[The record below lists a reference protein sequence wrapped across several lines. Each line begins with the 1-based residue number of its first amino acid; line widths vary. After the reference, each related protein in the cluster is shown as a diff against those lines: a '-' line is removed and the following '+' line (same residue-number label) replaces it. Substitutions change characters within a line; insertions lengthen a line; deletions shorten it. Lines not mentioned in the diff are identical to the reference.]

1 MRKIG
6 FIGAYDK
13 TDLILYLARILSA
26 SGKKILFIDSTITQK
41 AKYVVPEISPV
52 KSYVTNFEN
61 IDVAVGFEDY
71 FGIKEYLG
79 MPAHADMGYD
89 YAFIDIDDA
98 QKLDSFQIDPED
110 VNYFITSFDLYSLKK
125 GLEILSALRD
135 KLKLTKVLFTR
146 EALQEE
152 DDYLNFL
159 SMGYKIEW
167 DDDIVY
173 FPLEVGDQS
182 VTIENQR
189 VSKIKYK
196 RLSAQYRDNL
206 LYMLEQIVGD
216 KEYSTVK
223 KVYKQ
228 LEKEKI
234 MKKVIHKADT
244 RGHSQY
250 DWLDSYHTF
259 SFDEYFDSDRI
270 NFGALRVLNDDKVAP
285 GEGFQTHPHKNME
298 IISIPLKGHLQ
309 HGDSKKNSRIITVG
323 EIQTMSA
330 GTGIFHSEVN
340 ASPVEPVEF
349 LQIWI
354 MPRERNTHPVY
365 KDFSI
370 KELERPNELA
380 VIVSPDGSTPASL
393 LQDTWFSIGKVEAGK
408 KLGYHLH
415 QSHGGVYIFLI
426 EGEIVVDGE
435 VLKRRDG
442 MGVYDTKSFELE
454 TLKDSH
460 ILLIEVPM

>member
-1 MRKIG
+1 
-6 FIGAYDK
+6 
-13 TDLILYLARILSA
+13 
-26 SGKKILFIDSTITQK
+26 
-41 AKYVVPEISPV
+41 
-52 KSYVTNFEN
+52 
-61 IDVAVGFEDY
+61 
-71 FGIKEYLG
+71 
-79 MPAHADMGYD
+79 
-89 YAFIDIDDA
+89 
-98 QKLDSFQIDPED
+98 
-110 VNYFITSFDLYSLKK
+110 
-125 GLEILSALRD
+125 
-135 KLKLTKVLFTR
+135 
-146 EALQEE
+146 
-152 DDYLNFL
+152 
-159 SMGYKIEW
+159 
-167 DDDIVY
+167 
-173 FPLEVGDQS
+173 
-182 VTIENQR
+182 
-189 VSKIKYK
+189 
-196 RLSAQYRDNL
+196 
-206 LYMLEQIVGD
+206 
-216 KEYSTVK
+216 
-223 KVYKQ
+223 
-228 LEKEKI
+228 

-285 GEGFQTHPHKNME
+285 GEGF
-298 IISIPLKGHLQ
+298 Q

-442 MGVYDTKSFELE
+442 MGIYDTKSFELE

>member
-1 MRKIG
+1 
-6 FIGAYDK
+6 
-13 TDLILYLARILSA
+13 
-26 SGKKILFIDSTITQK
+26 
-41 AKYVVPEISPV
+41 
-52 KSYVTNFEN
+52 
-61 IDVAVGFEDY
+61 
-71 FGIKEYLG
+71 
-79 MPAHADMGYD
+79 
-89 YAFIDIDDA
+89 
-98 QKLDSFQIDPED
+98 
-110 VNYFITSFDLYSLKK
+110 
-125 GLEILSALRD
+125 
-135 KLKLTKVLFTR
+135 
-146 EALQEE
+146 
-152 DDYLNFL
+152 
-159 SMGYKIEW
+159 
-167 DDDIVY
+167 
-173 FPLEVGDQS
+173 
-182 VTIENQR
+182 
-189 VSKIKYK
+189 
-196 RLSAQYRDNL
+196 
-206 LYMLEQIVGD
+206 
-216 KEYSTVK
+216 
-223 KVYKQ
+223 
-228 LEKEKI
+228 

-270 NFGALRVLNDDKVAP
+270 NFGALRVLNDDKIAP

-298 IISIPLKGHLQ
+298 IITIPLKGHLQ

-330 GTGIFHSEVN
+330 GTGIFHSEMN
-340 ASPVEPVEF
+340 ASPVEPVEI

-354 MPRERNTHPVY
+354 MPKERNTHPVY

-408 KLGYHLH
+408 KLGYHMH

-426 EGEIVVDGE
+426 EGEIAVDGE

-460 ILLIEVPM
+460 ILLIEVPMSPEGRPSTRTVLLKGLHDGKFIFYTNYESRKGKHLAQNPYISLSFVWHELERQVHIEGVATKVPSEESDEYFRKRPYKSRIGARISPQSQPIASRMQLIRAFVREAARWIGKEVERPDNWGGYAVTPTRMEFWQGRPNRLHDRFLYTLKTDGKWEINRLSP

>member
-1 MRKIG
+1 MATSREMTEGRALPLIFNFTLPLLLGNLLQQTYSLVDAAIVGRFLGINALASVGASTSVVFLILGFCNGCCGGFGIPVAQKFGARDYVTMRRYVAVSLQLAAVMSVVIAVVTSIYCADILHMMSTPENIFTG
-6 FIGAYDK
+6 AYYYLLVTFIG
-13 TDLILYLARILSA
+13 
-26 SGKKILFIDSTITQK
+26 
-41 AKYVVPEISPV
+41 VP
-52 KSYVTNFEN
+52 
-61 IDVAVGFEDY
+61 
-71 FGIKEYLG
+71 
-79 MPAHADMGYD
+79 
-89 YAFIDIDDA
+89 
-98 QKLDSFQIDPED
+98 
-110 VNYFITSFDLYSLKK
+110 
-125 GLEILSALRD
+125 
-135 KLKLTKVLFTR
+135 FTFF
-146 EALQEE
+146 
-152 DDYLNFL
+152 Y
-159 SMGYKIEW
+159 
-167 DDDIVY
+167 
-173 FPLEVGDQS
+173 
-182 VTIENQR
+182 
-189 VSKIKYK
+189 
-196 RLSAQYRDNL
+196 NL
-206 LYMLEQIVGD
+206 LSSI
-216 KEYSTVK
+216 
-223 KVYKQ
+223 
-228 LEKEKI
+228 I
-234 MKKVIHKADT
+234 
-244 RGHSQY
+244 R
-250 DWLDSYHTF
+250 
-259 SFDEYFDSDRI
+259 
-270 NFGALRVLNDDKVAP
+270 AL
-285 GEGFQTHPHKNME
+285 
-298 IISIPLKGHLQ
+298 
-309 HGDSKKNSRIITVG
+309 GDSKKNSRIITVG